1 MPAKTQDTAAHKRS
15 GPALQANPK
24 SQCALEAKVAGEILE
39 DRALEV
45 KDLDMYLCVF

>member
-1 MPAKTQDTAAHKRS
+1 MPWRRNAQVWFLEPD
-15 GPALQANPK
+15 PE
-24 SQCALEAKVAGEILE
+24 SQCAVEAKVASKILE